1 MKPMMLIPILA
12 VSLVT
17 VSASLTPA
25 SACTPKGPGQCCTS
39 PVFREN
45 GKYCQFTQCLGTG
58 AYSSGKSEKN
68 CWFTTQPLGASP
80 VPANRPRPPSGG
92 WNVTGH
98 TVPGTS
104 GSTHQ

>member
-1 MKPMMLIPILA
+1 MKPMMLIPLLA

-17 VSASLTPA
+17 ASALTTPA
-25 SACTPKGPGQCCTS
+25 LACSPKGPGQCCTS

-45 GKYCQFTQCLGTG
+45 GKYCQLTQCLGTG
-58 AYSSGKSEKN
+58 GGGLTRDKH
-68 CWFTTQPLGASP
+68 CWFTTQPINESP
-80 VPANRPRPPSGG
+80 VPPVRPRPPSGG

-98 TVPGTS
+98 IVPAPN